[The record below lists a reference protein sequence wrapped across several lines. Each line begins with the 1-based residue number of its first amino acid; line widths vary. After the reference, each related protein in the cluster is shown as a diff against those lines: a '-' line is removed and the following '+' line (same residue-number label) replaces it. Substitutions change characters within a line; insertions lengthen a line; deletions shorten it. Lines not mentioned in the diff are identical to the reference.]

1 MGQAALCEDTAGTTA
16 GYKVEKAEKAGQ
28 REPHGSHVGVEMT
41 IPRTGR
47 VPTGKT
53 LYTAGGLEGLEGSLL
68 SPLSRKKVGK
78 RNMIQRQLSESW
90 GPPWF
95 GE

>member
-16 GYKVEKAEKAGQ
+16 GYKVERAEKAGQ
-28 REPHGSHVGVEMT
+28 REPRGSHVGVEVM

-47 VPTGKT
+47 VPIGKT
-53 LYTAGGLEGLEGSLL
+53 LYTTEGLEGLEGSLL